1 MSFSVIPVR
10 FKVMRKIIEYTL
22 LSLDGVFEDPVSWNF
37 MDYRDDAYMRDGLAL
52 LLACDA
58 MLFGRN
64 SYESSARIWPERAI
78 RHPWAA
84 RLNEMKK
91 YVFSSEIEGA
101 DWNNTTIIR
110 GDVATE
116 VAKLKQQEGR
126 NLLVLGHTLLGES
139 LLRDKLLDVIDV
151 SIHPV
156 IVGTGKQFFRD
167 GQSAKLKLVA
177 TKSFS
182 NIVKLSYEPQY

>member
-1 MSFSVIPVR
+1 
-10 FKVMRKIIEYTL
+10 MRKVIEYTL
-22 LSLDGVFEDPVSWNF
+22 LSLDGVFEDPVSWDF
-37 MDYRDDAYMRDGLAL
+37 MDYRDEAYNRDGLGL
-52 LLACDA
+52 LHACDA

-64 SYESSARIWPERAI
+64 SYESSAQIWPERAI

-84 RLNEMKK
+84 RLNEIKK
-91 YVFSSEIEGA
+91 YVFSSKLERA
-101 DWNNTTIIR
+101 LWNNSTIIR
-110 GDVATE
+110 GDVATG

-126 NLLVLGHTLLGES
+126 NLLVFGHTLLGES
-139 LLRDKLLDVIDV
+139 LLKHKLTDVIDV

-156 IVGTGKQFFRD
+156 IVGAGKQFWRN

-177 TKSFS
+177 TKSFA